1 MQMPAGDRL
10 LRHLLNTR
18 TVLILPFVVANFFFH
33 HELEHLA
40 VPAAVLYT
48 GLLALY
54 VGTKEFERWYD
65 LHHGRHPGEW
75 FVILWTAVM
84 VFLFGASIYFHGK
97 YAVHSDLVAVYV
109 AVLTLYVFTH
119 QSKQLH
125 RKKKALDRQEAAIE
139 EARRSL

>member
-1 MQMPAGDRL
+1 MHIPAGDRL
-10 LRHLLNTR
+10 LRLLLNTW
-18 TVLILPFVVANFFFH
+18 TMLILPFVIANFFWH
-33 HELEHLA
+33 QLLEHLA

-65 LHHGRHPGEW
+65 IHHGRHPGEW
-75 FVILWTAVM
+75 FVIAWTVVM
-84 VFLFGASIYFHGK
+84 IFLFSVSIVFHGK
-97 YAVHSDLVAVYV
+97 YVVHSDLVAVYV

-125 RKKKALDRQEAAIE
+125 FKKKSLDRQEAAIE
-139 EARRSL
+139 EAKRSV